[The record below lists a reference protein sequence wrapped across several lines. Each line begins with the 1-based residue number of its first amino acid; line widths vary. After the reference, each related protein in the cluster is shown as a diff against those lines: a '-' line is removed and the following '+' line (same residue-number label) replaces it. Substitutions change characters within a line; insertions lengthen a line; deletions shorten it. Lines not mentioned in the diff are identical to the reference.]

1 MLTQDEVNAIMDTLT
16 EEQKIVKWQIE
27 EDDTALLD
35 LTNVL
40 LNFANAVEVY
50 LQNKDA
56 AK

>member
-1 MLTQDEVNAIMDTLT
+1 MITQDEMNAIMDTLT

-35 LTNVL
+35 LTTVL

>member
-1 MLTQDEVNAIMDTLT
+1 MLTQDEVNTIMDTLT